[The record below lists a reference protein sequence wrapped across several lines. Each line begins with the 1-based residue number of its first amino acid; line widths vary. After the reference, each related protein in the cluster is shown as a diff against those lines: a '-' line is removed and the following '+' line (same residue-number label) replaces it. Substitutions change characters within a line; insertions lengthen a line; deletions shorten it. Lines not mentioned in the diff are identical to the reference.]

1 MFYTKVQTHPKV
13 LTGLSL
19 LTCNIFTYSSSD
31 AVISAEYEGE
41 EDCLNSKESNFE
53 VASLHPK
60 DQIQK
65 SLREI
70 TSHIIRERGGRYP
83 YVPRQEKQQVV
94 FVLANYFV
102 LFLSLIAISAKI

>member
-1 MFYTKVQTHPKV
+1 MDFRV
-13 LTGLSL
+13 LYKSTDPSKG
-19 LTCNIFTYSSSD
+19 TYWVVVINMQYSSSD

-53 VASLHPK
+53 VASLHPE

-70 TSHIIRERGGRYP
+70 TSHIIRERRGRYP
-83 YVPRQEKQQVV
+83 YVP
-94 FVLANYFV
+94 
-102 LFLSLIAISAKI
+102 

>member
-1 MFYTKVQTHPKV
+1 M
-13 LTGLSL
+13 
-19 LTCNIFTYSSSD
+19 
-31 AVISAEYEGE
+31 ISAKYEGE

-102 LFLSLIAISAKI
+102 LFLSLIAMSAKI

>member
-1 MFYTKVQTHPKV
+1 M
-13 LTGLSL
+13 
-19 LTCNIFTYSSSD
+19 
-31 AVISAEYEGE
+31 ISAEYEGE

-70 TSHIIRERGGRYP
+70 TSHIIRERRGRYP
-83 YVPRQEKQQVV
+83 YVP
-94 FVLANYFV
+94 
-102 LFLSLIAISAKI
+102 